1 MLVFG
6 VILLSSVSDILQQK
20 NPFWQKKAVRYVTY
34 ILLVGISGFLL
45 GTDGSN
51 GETTYSD
58 TNSSSNSTLA
68 TESSTQ
74 ESTIKK
80 VNETL
85 STRYFDVTVN
95 AVNAAS
101 YVKTGNSFADLPQEE
116 GTYYLVLNTT
126 FKNTSEESRMI
137 TDGEVLIYYNGKEYK
152 FDKAE
157 TIMLEGWGLMF
168 DQINP
173 LTSKTT
179 NLVYKIPSEITGMMY
194 YRPGRS
200 DKNDLIELGSL

>member
-1 MLVFG
+1 MKVVKYIVGVLFIIGGIGSIVKGEAFVAGLLMLVCG
-6 VILLSSVSDILQQK
+6 VILLPPVSDILQQK
-20 NPFWQKKAVRYVTY
+20 NPFWQKKTVRYVTY

-58 TNSSSNSTLA
+58 TNNSSNS

-74 ESTIKK
+74 EPTIKK

-95 AVNAAS
+95 AVNTVS
-101 YVKTGNSFADLPQEE
+101 YVNTGNPFADLPQEE

-168 DQINP
+168 D
-173 LTSKTT
+173 
-179 NLVYKIPSEITGMMY
+179 
-194 YRPGRS
+194 
-200 DKNDLIELGSL
+200 

>member
-95 AVNAAS
+95 AVNTVS
-101 YVKTGNSFADLPQEE
+101 YVNTGNPFADLPQEE

-168 DQINP
+168 D
-173 LTSKTT
+173 
-179 NLVYKIPSEITGMMY
+179 
-194 YRPGRS
+194 
-200 DKNDLIELGSL
+200 